1 MLIGNTTTSVNKFFS
16 KEPKEVFFLPKMA
29 NRHLIISGQTGTGK
43 TVSLRVFAEEFSKCG
58 VPILVT
64 DIKGDLHSISKLGK
78 KIKGVA
84 AEKFPVQFWDVFGN
98 KGKKLQT
105 SIESLGSMLLAK
117 MLDLNATQASV
128 LDVVF
133 AVAEGARMK
142 LINLND
148 VMATLNYLGTSYQK
162 SEQKYGNI
170 APNSVGVLQRKIIN
184 LQREGGNEFFSL
196 SNFCLDDFIKK
207 KEDKG
212 IINVLDAV
220 ELVKYPTLYSTFVLW
235 ILSKLYNELPEV
247 GNLELPKAM
256 FFIDEAHL
264 LFSGTEKRL
273 FEKIQQYVRLIR
285 SKGVGIGFITQKPT
299 DIPEAVLDQIG
310 NKVQHGLMGF
320 SPKSFSVMRAVA
332 GGFPINPYIDTLAEL
347 GSLGTGEALVSFLDA
362 DGKPQPVE
370 KIKVRMPYTRL

>member
-1 MLIGNTTTSVNKFFS
+1 MLIGNTTSANKFFAR
-16 KEPKEVFFLPKMA
+16 EPKEIFFLPKMA

-43 TVSLRVFAEEFSKCG
+43 TVSLRVFAEEFSSHG
-58 VPILVT
+58 IPVIVT
-64 DIKGDLHSISKLGK
+64 DIKGDLHSISKVGK
-78 KIKGVA
+78 KVKGR
-84 AEKFPVQFWDVFGN
+84 ETTKFPVQFWDVFGE

-105 SIESLGSMLLAK
+105 SVESLGSMLLAK
-117 MLDLNATQASV
+117 MLDLNPTQASV
-128 LDVVF
+128 LDIVF
-133 AVAEGARMK
+133 KVAKDGGMR

-148 VMATLNYLGTSYQK
+148 VLAVLNYLGSYYQK
-162 SEQKYGNI
+162 SEKKVGNI
-170 APNSVGVLQRKIIN
+170 SPTSVGVLQRKVIN
-184 LQREGGNEFFSL
+184 LQGEGGDDFFSM
-196 SNFCLDDFIKK
+196 SDFCLDNFLKN

-285 SKGVGIGFITQKPT
+285 SKGVGVGFITQKPT

-320 SPKSFSVMRAVA
+320 SPKSFSVMKAVA
-332 GGFPINPYIDTLAEL
+332 GGFPINPYIDTLVEL